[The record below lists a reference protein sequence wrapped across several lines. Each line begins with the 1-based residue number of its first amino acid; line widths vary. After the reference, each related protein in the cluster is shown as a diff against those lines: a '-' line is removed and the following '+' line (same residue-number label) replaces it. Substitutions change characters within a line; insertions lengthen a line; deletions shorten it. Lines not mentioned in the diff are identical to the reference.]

1 MSRSELQPKVIHNMP
16 RAPRSGVPG
25 RRGLT
30 SACLL
35 SAAALAAWVG
45 VAMHRA
51 GRAGAAVLVQTDA
64 AESRQ
69 GELPVA
75 EAVPIK
81 VRALKAGERL
91 PRGAV
96 VIKPDGGAGAARASR
111 AAGARASAGASA
123 ETGGAAQGQAKG
135 ARRKATAQSKQQQ
148 LMFARTTESARWPSE
163 KNPLKD
169 FDADFL
175 GEYDVKGFPATT
187 ATADWPFTR
196 NPLLGFD
203 EGFKNKWKGWKGPEH
218 NVYAELPAHY
228 PFMETKLAPS
238 QEGQYKAWANVGGE
252 PEHNVFDIKN
262 GMVWPNY

>member
-1 MSRSELQPKVIHNMP
+1 MP
-16 RAPRSGVPG
+16 WAPRSGVPLP
-25 RRGLT
+25 RGLA

-35 SAAALAAWVG
+35 SVAALAAWGG
-45 VAMHRA
+45 VAMHR
-51 GRAGAAVLVQTDA
+51 GGHAGAAVLVQTDA
-64 AESRQ
+64 AKSRQ
-69 GELPVA
+69 VELPA
-75 EAVPIK
+75 AKAVPIK
-81 VRALKAGERL
+81 VRTLKAGERL

-96 VIKPDGGAGAARASR
+96 VIKPDGASATRASR
-111 AAGARASAGASA
+111 AEGARARAGASA
-123 ETGGAAQGQAKG
+123 GTDGAAAGQAKG
-135 ARRKATAQSKQQQ
+135 ASTVQSKQQQ
-148 LMFARTTESARWPSE
+148 LVFARTTESARWPSE

-187 ATADWPFTR
+187 GTADWPFTR

-228 PFMETKLAPS
+228 PFVETKLAPS

-262 GMVWPNY
+262 GMVWPDY